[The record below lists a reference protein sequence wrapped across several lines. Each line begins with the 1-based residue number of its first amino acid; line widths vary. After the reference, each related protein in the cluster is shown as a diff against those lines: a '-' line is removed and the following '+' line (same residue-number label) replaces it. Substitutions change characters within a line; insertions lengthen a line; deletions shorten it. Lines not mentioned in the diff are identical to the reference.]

1 MEWQA
6 LSMQTTRLRVEV
18 FGFFFFGVV
27 RKMASKGEISPTLR
41 LWDRVYISISLFY
54 IRFLSFYL
62 GT

>member
-1 MEWQA
+1 
-6 LSMQTTRLRVEV
+6 
-18 FGFFFFGVV
+18 
-27 RKMASKGEISPTLR
+27 MASKGEISPTLR